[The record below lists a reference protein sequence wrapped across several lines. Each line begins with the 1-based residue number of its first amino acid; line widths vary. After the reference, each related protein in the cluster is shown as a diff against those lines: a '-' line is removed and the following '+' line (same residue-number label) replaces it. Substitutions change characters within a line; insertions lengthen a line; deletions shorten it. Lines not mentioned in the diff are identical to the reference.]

1 MKIIETVHLTKNY
14 GQTLA
19 LKNVNLLV
27 EEGEIYGLVGPIGAG
42 KSTLIKLL
50 LNFIFPN
57 IGHATIF
64 ELNCAKNSAKIKEK
78 VGYVPSDVH
87 YSPDVTAGE
96 LLKTTLAF
104 HRIQSE
110 ASMLSLYEALEIEST
125 KPWVELS
132 VSDQKKI
139 GIACAMVHE
148 PRLLILDDPGKG
160 LDPAAK
166 RQVFELL
173 REANQKGTSIF
184 LASNSLTE
192 IQDYCTRVAL
202 LKEGRVIRIEDL
214 TKVRKK
220 VKIVEL
226 WGEAFDF
233 RDLEILGGRML
244 NVTEKSVKFSY
255 EGDVEKLLKTLSMMT
270 LKDVTIKNA
279 SLEDEFLD
287 YYEGGHGSDTLEI
300 GI

>member
-19 LKNVNLLV
+19 LKNVNLLL
-27 EEGEIYGLVGPIGAG
+27 EEGEIYGLVGPTGAG

-64 ELNCAKNSAKIKEK
+64 ELNCAKKSAKIKEK

-87 YSPDVTAGE
+87 YSPDATAGE

-110 ASMLSLYEALEIEST
+110 KAIWPLCEGLEIEMI
-125 KPWVELS
+125 KPFGVLS
-132 VSDQKKI
+132 ISDQKKI
-139 GIACAMVHE
+139 AIACAMVHE

-160 LDPAAK
+160 LDPTAK

-184 LASNSLTE
+184 LASNSLAE

-202 LKEGRVIRIEDL
+202 LKEGRVIRVEDL

-270 LKDVTIKNA
+270 LKDVAIKNA

>member
-27 EEGEIYGLVGPIGAG
+27 EEGEIYGLVGPTGAG

-50 LNFIFPN
+50 LNFIFPS
-57 IGHATIF
+57 IGHATVF
-64 ELNCAKNSAKIKEK
+64 DLNCAKNSAKIKQT
-78 VGYVPSDVH
+78 VGYVPAEVH
-87 YSPDVTAGE
+87 YNPDVTAGE

-110 ASMLSLYEALEIEST
+110 ASIPSLCKELEIEMT
-125 KPWVELS
+125 KPFRELS
-132 VSDQKKI
+132 ISKQKTV
-139 GIACAMVHE
+139 GIACAMIHE

-160 LDPAAK
+160 LEPSAK
-166 RQVFELL
+166 RRFFQLL
-173 REANQKGTSIF
+173 KETNQKGTTIF
-184 LASNSLTE
+184 LSGNHLGE
-192 IQDYCTRVAL
+192 IQDLCTRVAL
-202 LKEGRVIRIEDL
+202 IKEGRVIRVEDL

-220 VKIVEL
+220 AKIVEL

-270 LKDVTIKNA
+270 LKDVAIKSA

>member
-14 GQTLA
+14 GETLA
-19 LKNVNLLV
+19 LKNVNLSV
-27 EEGEIYGLVGPIGAG
+27 EEGEIYGLVGPVGAG

-78 VGYVPSDVH
+78 VGYVPSIPCCN
-87 YSPDVTAGE
+87 PDATAGE

-104 HRIQSE
+104 HRLQSE
-110 ASMLSLYEALEIEST
+110 EAIQPLCEALEIEMT
-125 KPWVELS
+125 KPFGVLS
-132 VSDQKKI
+132 ISEQKMI
-139 GIACAMVHE
+139 AIACAMVHE
-148 PRLLILDDPGKG
+148 PRLLILDDPGNG

-166 RQVFELL
+166 RRIFERLK
-173 REANQKGTSIF
+173 ETNQNGTTIF
-184 LASNSLTE
+184 ITSNSLSE
-192 IQDYCTRVAL
+192 IQNHCTRVAFI
-202 LKEGRVIRIEDL
+202 KEGRVLRVEDL
-214 TKVRKK
+214 TKIRKK
-220 VKIVEL
+220 IKIVEL

-255 EGDVEKLLKTLSMMT
+255 EGDIEKLLKTLSMMT
-270 LKDVTIKNA
+270 LKDVMIKNA

>member
-1 MKIIETVHLTKNY
+1 MKIIETIHLTKNY

-27 EEGEIYGLVGPIGAG
+27 AEGEIYGLVGPSGAG

-50 LNFIFPN
+50 LNFIFPS
-57 IGHATIF
+57 IGHATVF
-64 ELNCAKNSAKIKEK
+64 DLNCVKNSAKIKEK
-78 VGYVPSDVH
+78 VGYVPSEVH
-87 YSPDVTAGE
+87 YNPDTTAGE

-110 ASMLSLYEALEIEST
+110 VSILPLCEALEIELN
-125 KPWVELS
+125 KPWGELS
-132 VSDQKKI
+132 ASAQKS
-139 GIACAMVHE
+139 IAIASAMIHE
-148 PRLLILDDPGKG
+148 PQLLILDDPGNG

-166 RQVFELL
+166 RRAFELL
-173 REANQKGTSIF
+173 KKANQKGTTIF
-184 LASNSLTE
+184 LSSNSLGE
-192 IQDYCTRVAL
+192 IQDLCTRVAL
-202 LKEGRVIRIEDL
+202 IKEGRVIRVEDL

-255 EGDVEKLLKTLSMMT
+255 EGDLEKLLKTLSMMT
-270 LKDVTIKNA
+270 LKDVAIKNA

-287 YYEGGHGSDTLEI
+287 YYEGGHGSDALEI